1 MQLFRFG
8 PKGQENPGV
17 VVDGVHKDCSAHF
30 EDWNRDFFNDDGM
43 SQLRALVE
51 KKGEG
56 LPNTPADARLG
67 ACVARPHMLMCIGLN
82 YSDHAAES
90 GMEPPDKPV
99 IFQKSTSAVSG
110 PFDDV
115 TIPKNSTKTDWE
127 VELGV
132 VIGKDTKQSIAKK
145 IGLPATA
152 GLEGAYYYVRS
163 TFNAP
168 GFKSAQLVDRTVV
181 VLSFDQRS
189 KLKNIETFNVD
200 NGNFVRLDYRVTE
213 TGLDNKNIL
222 QQIIGSISGPSAS
235 GLGM

>member
-1 MQLFRFG
+1 MIQKAHSLESKKLIYLRVY
-8 PKGQENPGV
+8 V
-17 VVDGVHKDCSAHF
+17 VILLTSFLLSCTTNIKNHGYIPSK
-30 EDWNRDFFNDDGM
+30 
-43 SQLRALVE
+43 
-51 KKGEG
+51 
-56 LPNTPADARLG
+56 
-67 ACVARPHMLMCIGLN
+67 
-82 YSDHAAES
+82 SDLE
-90 GMEPPDKPV
+90 
-99 IFQKSTSAVSG
+99 T
-110 PFDDV
+110 
-115 TIPKNSTKTDWE
+115 
-127 VELGV
+127 L
-132 VIGKDTKQSIAKK
+132 VIGKDTKQSVAKK

-200 NGNFVRLDYRVTE
+200 NGNFVRLNYRVTE

-235 GLGM
+235 SLGM

>member
-1 MQLFRFG
+1 MIY
-8 PKGQENPGV
+8 
-17 VVDGVHKDCSAHF
+17 
-30 EDWNRDFFNDDGM
+30 
-43 SQLRALVE
+43 LRAYVVILLTGVLFSCTTNI
-51 KKGEG
+51 K
-56 LPNTPADARLG
+56 
-67 ACVARPHMLMCIGLN
+67 N
-82 YSDHAAES
+82 YGYIPSKSDLE
-90 GMEPPDKPV
+90 
-99 IFQKSTSAVSG
+99 T
-110 PFDDV
+110 
-115 TIPKNSTKTDWE
+115 
-127 VELGV
+127 L

-235 GLGM
+235 SLGM